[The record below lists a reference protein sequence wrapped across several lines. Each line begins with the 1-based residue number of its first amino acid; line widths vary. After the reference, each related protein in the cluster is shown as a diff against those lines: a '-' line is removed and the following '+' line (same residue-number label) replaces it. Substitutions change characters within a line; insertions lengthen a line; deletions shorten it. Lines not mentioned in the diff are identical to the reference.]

1 MPEPFLTQIK
11 RELLPSRKKNRLLKE
26 LERHIEDSGGETD
39 RLGQPGDVAVIYN
52 AIYPLWPRFLCFFL
66 LVFVT
71 SALIFSGAYMLRID
85 ETPMESQF
93 ASSPIAPIVGIV
105 AFAGIILMFPGIFMS
120 AAIFIP
126 SQNFDMHFLMTPI
139 IANAIW
145 ILIYAVILLP
155 PPGQLFRLLA
165 RRLKS

>member
-1 MPEPFLTQIK
+1 
-11 RELLPSRKKNRLLKE
+11 
-26 LERHIEDSGGETD
+26 
-39 RLGQPGDVAVIYN
+39 VAVVYN

-71 SALIFSGAYMLRID
+71 SALIFSGAYMLSLD
-85 ETPMESQF
+85 ETPMEAQL
-93 ASSPIAPIVGIV
+93 ASSPLAPIVGV
-105 AFAGIILMFPGIFMS
+105 LGFAGVLLMVPGIFVS

-126 SQNFDMHFLMTPI
+126 SQNFDMHFVMTPI
-139 IANAIW
+139 IANVIW
-145 ILIYAVILLP
+145 MIIYAVVLLP